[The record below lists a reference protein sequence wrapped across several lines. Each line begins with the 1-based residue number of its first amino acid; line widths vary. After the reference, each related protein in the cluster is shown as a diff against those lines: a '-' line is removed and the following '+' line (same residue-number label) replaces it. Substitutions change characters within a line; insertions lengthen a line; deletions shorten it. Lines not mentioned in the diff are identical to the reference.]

1 MNREN
6 KRKTFEKGYY
16 KTHACNDTFT
26 CKVCGRVCTPQ
37 NAGSDHRNHCPNCL
51 SSLHVDEE
59 PGDRA
64 SDCGGIMEPVAVWVR
79 KGGEW
84 AIIHRCKRC
93 GKLSSNRVAADDN
106 PMKLMSIAMKPL
118 CAPPFPLDYIE
129 EMTAL
134 MGGDGRMREAAAKNE
149 KAAVSEKRSAT
160 QRPFCNLP
168 PDFYNLPHPSWNNRA
183 FCAIFF
189 TGKGVRT

>member
-16 KTHACNDTFT
+16 KTHACNDIFT

-64 SDCGGIMEPVAVWVR
+64 SDCGGIMEPVAV
-79 KGGEW
+79 
-84 AIIHRCKRC
+84 
-93 GKLSSNRVAADDN
+93 
-106 PMKLMSIAMKPL
+106 
-118 CAPPFPLDYIE
+118 
-129 EMTAL
+129 
-134 MGGDGRMREAAAKNE
+134 
-149 KAAVSEKRSAT
+149 
-160 QRPFCNLP
+160 
-168 PDFYNLPHPSWNNRA
+168 
-183 FCAIFF
+183 
-189 TGKGVRT
+189 

>member
-6 KRKTFEKGYY
+6 KRKTFAKGYY
-16 KTHACNDTFT
+16 KTHACHDTFT
-26 CKVCGRVCTPQ
+26 
-37 NAGSDHRNHCPNCL
+37 CL
-51 SSLHVDEE
+51 SSLHVDIQ

-64 SDCGGIMEPVAVWVR
+64 SDCGGIMEPIAVWVR

-93 GKLSSNRVAADDN
+93 GALSSNRVAADDN

-118 CAPPFPLDYIE
+118 CEPPFPLERIE

-134 MGGDGRMREAAAKNE
+134 MGGDGQIK
-149 KAAVSEKRSAT
+149 
-160 QRPFCNLP
+160 
-168 PDFYNLPHPSWNNRA
+168 
-183 FCAIFF
+183 
-189 TGKGVRT
+189 

>member
-1 MNREN
+1 ML
-6 KRKTFEKGYY
+6 
-16 KTHACNDTFT
+16 H
-26 CKVCGRVCTPQ
+26 
-37 NAGSDHRNHCPNCL
+37 AGSDHRNHCPNCL

-118 CAPPFPLDYIE
+118 CSPPFPLDYIE
-129 EMTAL
+129 EMIAL
-134 MGGDGRMREAAAKNE
+134 MGGDGRMRQAAAKNE
-149 KAAVSEKRSAT
+149 KVAVSEKCSAAQMENWKKLCRRRYEKV
-160 QRPFCNLP
+160 QR
-168 PDFYNLPHPSWNNRA
+168 
-183 FCAIFF
+183 
-189 TGKGVRT
+189 